1 MIMELS
7 ICIVVPLLY
16 SMVLLET
23 GSLWCITTFSGFG
36 LQSGGQMA
44 SSDLKC
50 VDQVNDDDDVRGSA
64 ACQLDAGVGRAE
76 ETHELEVHG
85 PQHELVHKNGH
96 EEAVPTYQI
105 AADHGLPSAQNNLG
119 IGCLQ
124 GNGVL
129 QDVNAAVQLFRLAA
143 DQGHAGAQY
152 NLGTCYEDGVGVVKN
167 VNEAVRWYRLA
178 AEQGCA
184 KAQNS
189 LGICYEVGN
198 GTGKDF
204 SEAVNWYRL
213 AAVQGYAKAQ
223 NNIGMCYQH
232 GTGVA
237 EDIDEAVRWF
247 RLAAAQGCAEA
258 QYNLGMC
265 YDWPVVVIVYVLVIV
280 IDAIVLPIISPLG
293 WPVLL
298 IGLFGFAVTLISYS
312 AVACSDPGI
321 IYDTETR
328 NVNSDS
334 PRNSHDL
341 ESGPLVQNQE
351 MQTQELL
358 GSGAPHSAVYAVT
371 PSVAF
376 NARTESGESLR
387 VLKNDEP
394 ADRNNQSSSVPATTN
409 EASSTVNH
417 SVVSASSPQLQIPLQ
432 VNGVSTS
439 NVMQCGQCEIIRPKT
454 ARHCNYCGVCVDH
467 LDHHCPCKYT
477 IGLVS
482 CTSVY
487 HIFVCESIGCGKC
500 IGKKNIKAFHVFV
513 SAVCFQMYFLG
524 GALIYYIVSVFAKW
538 PHGPKA

>member
-1 MIMELS
+1 MAFQISSRPQYEDCFCGKISTPAPNRTLVKDDGAAHM
-7 ICIVVPLLY
+7 CVGPKRRVGKGQY
-16 SMVLLET
+16 
-23 GSLWCITTFSGFG
+23 
-36 LQSGGQMA
+36 GGQILLCGKKDSYFPFHCM
-44 SSDLKC
+44 
-50 VDQVNDDDDVRGSA
+50 
-64 ACQLDAGVGRAE
+64 VG
-76 ETHELEVHG
+76 
-85 PQHELVHKNGH
+85 P
-96 EEAVPTYQI
+96 
-105 AADHGLPSAQNNLG
+105 
-119 IGCLQ
+119 
-124 GNGVL
+124 
-129 QDVNAAVQLFRLAA
+129 
-143 DQGHAGAQY
+143 
-152 NLGTCYEDGVGVVKN
+152 
-167 VNEAVRWYRLA
+167 
-178 AEQGCA
+178 
-184 KAQNS
+184 
-189 LGICYEVGN
+189 
-198 GTGKDF
+198 
-204 SEAVNWYRL
+204 
-213 AAVQGYAKAQ
+213 
-223 NNIGMCYQH
+223 
-232 GTGVA
+232 
-237 EDIDEAVRWF
+237 
-247 RLAAAQGCAEA
+247 
-258 QYNLGMC
+258 
-265 YDWPVVVIVYVLVIV
+265 DWPVVVIVYVLVIV